1 MWSRAELK
9 YNAKSALRNYFG
21 KGLAVFAIMIAISYF
36 ARRVYNTIKSII
48 DLSRTVKINYDDS
61 IKYYIEHGSYPQ
73 SQENALTIQVIAFY
87 VILFVAYMAYRY
99 FIFQPLQVGA
109 VRFYQKSRGIPTS
122 VSEMFS
128 LFKNAPHIAFTTFLV
143 MLKTLLWTLVFIVPG
158 IIKLHGAIHYRRES
172 RNFHPSRL

>member
-1 MWSRAELK
+1 MWSRTELK

-36 ARRVYNTIKSII
+36 ARRVYNAIKSII
-48 DLSRTVKINYDDS
+48 DLSR
-61 IKYYIEHGSYPQ
+61 YYIEHGSYSQ

-87 VILFVAYMAYRY
+87 VFLLVAYMAYRY
-99 FIFQPLQVGA
+99 FIFKPLQVGA
-109 VRFYQKSRGIPTS
+109 VRFYLKSRSIPTS